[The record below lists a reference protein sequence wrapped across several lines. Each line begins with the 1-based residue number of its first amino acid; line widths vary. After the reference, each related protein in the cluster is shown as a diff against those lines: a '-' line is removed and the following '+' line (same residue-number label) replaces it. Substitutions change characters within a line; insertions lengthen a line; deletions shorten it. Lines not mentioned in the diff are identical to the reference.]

1 MWNPLSPSE
10 VIAAMGSPV
19 RDAARGEEP
28 LDDWQSG
35 QLLSVYSATRHLAAE
50 VGAVEPHLGELT
62 GELAAALRSAA
73 EPPELVAS
81 LSQLAEQLRDVG
93 DSRQAA
99 EIACRALDLVRA
111 EGSATAETVREQIH
125 VALAHA
131 VELEV
136 RLLADAI
143 EGPVEP

>member
-10 VIAAMGSPV
+10 VIAAMGGPV

-28 LDDWQSG
+28 LDDWESG

-50 VGAVEPHLGELT
+50 VGAVEPHIGELT
-62 GELAAALRSAA
+62 GDLAAALRSSTDETELAA
-73 EPPELVAS
+73 R
-81 LSQLAEQLRDVG
+81 LSQLAELLEGVD

-99 EIACRALDLVRA
+99 EIACQALDLVRVDGSTSA
-111 EGSATAETVREQIH
+111 EHVRAEIH
-125 VALAHA
+125 VALARA